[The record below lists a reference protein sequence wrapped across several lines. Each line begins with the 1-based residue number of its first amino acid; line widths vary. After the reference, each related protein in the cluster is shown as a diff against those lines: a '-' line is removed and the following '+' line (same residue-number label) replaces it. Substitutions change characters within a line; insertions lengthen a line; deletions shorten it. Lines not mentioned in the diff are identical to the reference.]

1 MTVISVGRAVVT
13 GGTRGI
19 GRGIVLDLLG
29 RGWNVVF
36 SGRDATSG
44 EAIER
49 GLAGDFGPDRVWFV
63 QADLSAPA
71 GAEALVREAA
81 RDLGGI
87 DLIVHCAGIYP
98 EATLGQLEPSLW
110 HNVIDV
116 NLTSAMLLVKAG
128 LPFLTESGRPRVV
141 LISSISGPR
150 TGIAGLTHYC
160 ASKAGLEGFA
170 RAAAVELAS
179 AGITVNC
186 VAPGTILTE
195 ALAELYSAEGQLASV
210 AARIPVKR
218 LGTPA
223 DIAGA
228 VAFLA
233 SPDASFI
240 TGQTITVDGGQTL
253 PEVQESS

>member
-1 MTVISVGRAVVT
+1 MTVISLGRAVVT

-19 GRGIVLDLLG
+19 GRGIVADLLG
-29 RGWNVVF
+29 RGWNVAF
-36 SGRDATSG
+36 SGRDVTEG
-44 EAIER
+44 EALKR
-49 GLAGDFGPDRVWFV
+49 GLAGEFGPGRVWFAA
-63 QADLSAPA
+63 ADLSQPA
-71 GAEALVREAA
+71 GPEALISEAA
-81 RDLGGI
+81 RRLGGI
-87 DLIVHCAGIYP
+87 DLIVHCAGIFP
-98 EATLGQLEPSLW
+98 EAALGELEPGLW

-128 LPFLTESGRPRVV
+128 LPFLAESGQPRVV

-170 RAAAVELAS
+170 RAAAVELAA

-195 ALAELYSAEGQLASV
+195 ALAELYSAEGQMESV

-233 SPDASFI
+233 SSDASYI